1 MTIIPLL
8 AASLVLG
15 EAPVIQISGANFRP
29 MPLAVAAP
37 QIQDATAKSGAA
49 ACTHASGGISVSTG
63 TGMSA
68 FGLAAAVRKPWTVD
82 ARYTAQGAHRAWSPP
97 V

>member
-1 MTIIPLL
+1 MTNI
-8 AASLVLG
+8 AN
-15 EAPVIQISGANFRP
+15 EWAP
-29 MPLAVAAP
+29 
-37 QIQDATAKSGAA
+37 
-49 ACTHASGGISVSTG
+49 ACTHVSGGISVPAG

-68 FGLAAAVRKPWTVD
+68 FGLTAAARKPWTVD